1 MEPEIRVT
9 DFVTG
14 KNFQWVGGTLRAEDL
29 AFRLPAPFRPGYSR
43 AMTLFTRSLWPE
55 RVRRPYLRLAGAL
68 IAAPLV
74 LAAVLTLLAFLV
86 AGSTELTRERTLEV
100 TNEAAVVFFVALPA
114 FTLTFGLAGVALLW
128 MLGRRGV
135 LAWLMTGAGAGI
147 LVATGR
153 GLLAEGGIVPVQM
166 AVAVALGLVL
176 FVLIRWIA
184 GVRLS

>member
-1 MEPEIRVT
+1 
-9 DFVTG
+9 
-14 KNFQWVGGTLRAEDL
+14 
-29 AFRLPAPFRPGYSR
+29 
-43 AMTLFTRSLWPE
+43 MTLFTRSLWPE
-55 RVRRPYLRLAGAL
+55 RVGRPYARLAMAMVMAP
-68 IAAPLV
+68 AA

-86 AGSTELTRERTLEV
+86 AGSTELTRANTIVVTL
-100 TNEAAVVFFVALPA
+100 EAAVAFFVYLPA
-114 FTLTFGLAGVALLW
+114 FSLTFGLAGVALLW
-128 MLGRRGV
+128 VLGRRGV